1 MLFFLEKPF
10 PHPIYELSAL
20 KGQVDRNAAEVSGH
34 NFLNILLY
42 IEDMTMRTIDL
53 SPLYRSFIGSDHL
66 ASLIDAASRAEK
78 QSTYPPY
85 NIELLDDDKYR
96 VTMAVAGFS
105 KEDVTIE
112 VQENTLTIT
121 GKKATE
127 DKEATERKFLHKGI
141 SERNFERKFQLGD
154 HVKVLAADMENG
166 LLHIDM
172 ERVIPEAKKPRQI
185 EIGSRLLENN

>member
-1 MLFFLEKPF
+1 
-10 PHPIYELSAL
+10 
-20 KGQVDRNAAEVSGH
+20 
-34 NFLNILLY
+34 
-42 IEDMTMRTIDL
+42 
-53 SPLYRSFIGSDHL
+53 
-66 ASLIDAASRAEK
+66 
-78 QSTYPPY
+78 
-85 NIELLDDDKYR
+85 
-96 VTMAVAGFS
+96 MAVAGFS

-185 EIGSRLLENN
+185 EIGSRLLKNN